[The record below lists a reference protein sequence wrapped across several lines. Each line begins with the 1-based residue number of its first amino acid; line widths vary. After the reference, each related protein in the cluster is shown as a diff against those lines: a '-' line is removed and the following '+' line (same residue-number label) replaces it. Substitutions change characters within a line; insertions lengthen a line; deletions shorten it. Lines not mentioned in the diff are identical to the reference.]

1 MTPPAVS
8 SAARQCSRNT
18 LNISRLTPGRAGREQ
33 RQTGAGKRQV
43 QYDTRMGY
51 YRQRRGKNTKSGR
64 FLLRRSFR
72 APGGRR
78 RVRRDGRGQGGQYRQ
93 SHRRGNLRG
102 RPAGHAAG
110 WRWRAGPAAV
120 LSRAAET
127 ANTAVYH
134 RAVTDPDCRGMGTTM
149 VAALVVEQTA
159 YLLNIGDSRAYH
171 INEDGTPASTRD
183 HSVVEDMVA
192 RGDITPEEART
203 HPRKNLITR
212 ALGSEERIRAESVR
226 EGAPAGGLPAALLRR
241 AEQHRHGPGAAL
253 RGHPRRGAVGL
264 LPAPAPH
271 HSVQRRAGQRYGG
284 PLSKSFKRGY
294 VLWIST

>member
-1 MTPPAVS
+1 MIHAWGITDKGAVRTQNQDGFYLDVPS
-8 SAARQCSRNT
+8 EHLAVGVVCDGMGGAKAG
-18 LNISRLTPGRAGREQ
+18 NIASLIAVETFVDALQGMQP
-33 RQTGAGKRQV
+33 
-43 QYDTRMGY
+43 
-51 YRQRRGKNTKSGR
+51 
-64 FLLRRSFR
+64 
-72 APGGRR
+72 
-78 RVRRDGRGQGGQYRQ
+78 DGDGE
-93 SHRRGNLRG
+93 
-102 RPAGHAAG
+102 
-110 WRWRAGPAAV
+110 AGPAAV

-134 RAVTDPDCRGMGTTM
+134 RAVTDPECRGMGTTM

-171 INEDGTPASTRD
+171 INEDGITRLTRD

-192 RGDITPEEART
+192 RGDITPEEAR
-203 HPRKNLITR
+203 
-212 ALGSEERIRAESVR
+212 SVR

-284 PLSKSFKRGY
+284 PLSDRLKGGNE
-294 VLWIST
+294 LWIST

>member
-1 MTPPAVS
+1 MIHAWGITDKGAVRTQNQDGFYLDVPS
-8 SAARQCSRNT
+8 EHLAVGVVCDGMGGAKAG
-18 LNISRLTPGRAGREQ
+18 NIASLIAVETFVDALQGMQP
-33 RQTGAGKRQV
+33 
-43 QYDTRMGY
+43 
-51 YRQRRGKNTKSGR
+51 
-64 FLLRRSFR
+64 
-72 APGGRR
+72 
-78 RVRRDGRGQGGQYRQ
+78 DGDGE
-93 SHRRGNLRG
+93 
-102 RPAGHAAG
+102 
-110 WRWRAGPAAV
+110 AGPAAV

-171 INEDGTPASTRD
+171 INEDGITRLTRD
-183 HSVVEDMVA
+183 HSG
-192 RGDITPEEART
+192 R
-203 HPRKNLITR
+203 
-212 ALGSEERIRAESVR
+212 SVR

-284 PLSKSFKRGY
+284 PLSDRLKGGNE
-294 VLWIST
+294 LWIST